1 MVCAIASRVHQAFQT
16 PEITTLMRGLA
27 RWAATNVVFSL
38 AVEQWPSLVDFLHHV
53 AEEQGIDLGDALV
66 DVTAEQ
72 QHNLTAD
79 VQKRLRHAPWFRRG

>member
-1 MVCAIASRVHQAFQT
+1 M
-16 PEITTLMRGLA
+16 
-27 RWAATNVVFSL
+27 
-38 AVEQWPSLVDFLHHV
+38 LVNFLHHV

-79 VQKRLRHAPWFRRG
+79 VQKRLHQARTMVQTRLTTALALAFPLLRQVERVERTAAETTTWAVRKICRV